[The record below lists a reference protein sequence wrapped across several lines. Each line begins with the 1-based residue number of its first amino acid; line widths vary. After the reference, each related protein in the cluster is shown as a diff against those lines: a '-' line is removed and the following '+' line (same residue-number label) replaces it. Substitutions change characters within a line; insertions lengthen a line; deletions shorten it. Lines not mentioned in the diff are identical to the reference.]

1 MNNNQKKIISLRQK
15 LIKSSEKQSS
25 AIKNTIIGTSS
36 LLFITPICVLSMNEE
51 NIPIAILSFLEIG
64 AIYLPLKGIKDM
76 IQAKQ
81 EMKITRKQIKKQQ
94 KITPSEDIMSA
105 YTIIR
110 EDLDQKIRT
119 ETKNT
124 KIEKLK
130 KLRNK
135 CDEIYG
141 KL

>member
-36 LLFITPICVLSMNEE
+36 FLFITPICVLSMNEE

-64 AIYLPLKGIKDM
+64 AIYLPLNGIKDM
-76 IQAKQ
+76 LQTKQ

>member
-1 MNNNQKKIISLRQK
+1 
-15 LIKSSEKQSS
+15 
-25 AIKNTIIGTSS
+25 
-36 LLFITPICVLSMNEE
+36 MNEE

-76 IQAKQ
+76 LQAKQ